1 MNGLKESIRDSL
13 VTISNNLNILVY
25 TNLIWLSQIN
35 FTIPVIIQVRVYFGD
50 GIKIQLLIF
59 WHKQIDKKV
68 RIKLK

>member
-1 MNGLKESIRDSL
+1 M
-13 VTISNNLNILVY
+13 Y

-35 FTIPVIIQVRVYFGD
+35 FTIPVIIHLRVYFGD
-50 GIKIQLLIF
+50 SIKIQLLIF